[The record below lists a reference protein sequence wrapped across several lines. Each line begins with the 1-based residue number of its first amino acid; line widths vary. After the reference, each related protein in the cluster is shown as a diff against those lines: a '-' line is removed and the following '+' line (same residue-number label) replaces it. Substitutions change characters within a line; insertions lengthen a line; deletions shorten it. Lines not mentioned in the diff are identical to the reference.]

1 MINTF
6 IAAIVALF
14 FWGKSSKDI
23 EEKTQ
28 LASWLRTLVY
38 GVLTFL
44 VSVFYVKTYQVAT
57 VHHNIELKGL
67 RTSRNANNNVADTV
81 DNIYLVNRYSSYI
94 TEDYEI
100 RNTALKNEMISDMA
114 ETGGLYVSMSLQSG
128 SEYKTKNKSEIN
140 NTSSWYLQKN
150 FLGGQLLES
159 YSHAYQLDYITS
171 SIPSL
176 VPLLP
181 TGKYEKDTIESNGVF
196 IRKKWGDCGSF
207 GNEFTSFIVFNGADD
222 KKYKIA
228 AKDFLRDKYY
238 ITCVLAETV
247 TQPKTPA
254 QFSFE
259 HNSIHDFNFF
269 TAADISQYTCDINL
283 KSDCYVKNMEI
294 NHDLPIE
301 INPHDSCMRV
311 SSYSIILKRDFLN
324 NQIVNK
330 GNYKFHIK
338 FPTLAN
344 LQLIRSLILT
354 TLLTALV
361 SLFFCNLFYLVRK
374 KILSFKEKH
383 ISQIN
388 VEKAKRFRKK
398 ICVLALVFMI
408 FIVYIAYRIWVDHPF
423 HIKDSVHEWL
433 NACVNWIVAGII
445 ILLCLL
451 FYFMFR
457 KAYNIKK

>member
-57 VHHNIELKGL
+57 VCHSIDLMGI
-67 RTSRNANNNVADTV
+67 RTSINSNGDVADTIATI
-81 DNIYLVNRYSSYI
+81 DLTNKFSSHI
-94 TEDYEI
+94 TEDYFT
-100 RNTALKNEMISDMA
+100 RKTALKNERLAMKSEA
-114 ETGGLYVSMSLQSG
+114 GGLFIALNLHSG
-128 SEYKTKNKSEIN
+128 SEYESKNNPAFEV
-140 NTSSWYLQKN
+140 LAC
-150 FLGGQLLES
+150 GGHPLEF
-159 YSHAYQLDYITS
+159 YKHVYQLNYITS

-176 VPLLP
+176 VPLFP
-181 TGKYEKDTIESNGVF
+181 TIKIEKENEIDENGLYGSVLVTDCDSYKDNITSHLKVEGVDGDSLQIDDQELLREMYCGFYVLGDTLNTPNFHYRFSYEN
-196 IRKKWGDCGSF
+196 
-207 GNEFTSFIVFNGADD
+207 N
-222 KKYKIA
+222 
-228 AKDFLRDKYY
+228 
-238 ITCVLAETV
+238 
-247 TQPKTPA
+247 
-254 QFSFE
+254 FSQKL
-259 HNSIHDFNFF
+259 NFF
-269 TAADISQYTCDINL
+269 TAADISQYTCDIDI
-283 KSDCYVKNMEI
+283 KSDCYVKRMEI
-294 NHDLPIE
+294 CYDLPIE

-311 SSYSIILKRDFLN
+311 SSYSFIVKGDFLN
-324 NQIVNK
+324 EDIVND
-330 GNYKFHIK
+330 GNHRFHVK

-388 VEKAKRFRKK
+388 EEKAKRFRIK
-398 ICVLALVFMI
+398 ICVLALVFML
-408 FIVYIAYRIWVDHPF
+408 FIVYVACRIFVDHPF
-423 HIKDSVHEWL
+423 HINLQTYDWVYYYID
-433 NACVNWIVAGII
+433 WIVAGII

-457 KAYNIKK
+457 KAYTIKK